1 MGERAVVN
9 IQSWWRLSAEV
20 ELIYFS
26 TRTRSGSE
34 SSENLINIEKVLFSK
49 QTLNSLTISFF
60 ILFSFVEELIT
71 CTSVCFSLHSQPET
85 FLNCCHKRT
94 WFTAT

>member
-1 MGERAVVN
+1 MGGRGVVN

-49 QTLNSLTISFF
+49 QTLNSLTI
-60 ILFSFVEELIT
+60 
-71 CTSVCFSLHSQPET
+71 
-85 FLNCCHKRT
+85 
-94 WFTAT
+94 